1 MTFFGT
7 ERSGR
12 VGRGGEGRECNIL
25 SQRFIWDWR
34 LARNREVPATLRS
47 DNGDVHKNDA
57 EK

>member
-1 MTFFGT
+1 M
-7 ERSGR
+7 E
-12 VGRGGEGRECNIL
+12 GRGGEGRECNLL